1 MSETAQTASPEF
13 SDYLA
18 AIKRR
23 RMLLAT
29 IAVPI
34 VAVALAL
41 AIGMPDIFVSTGLIT
56 FSDATV
62 SGELPADKGGRVGRQ
77 NEKEYMDQYVN
88 SLSSAVLSYPT
99 VSKLLDAVPSLIEPG
114 EAREDA
120 AQQVIRKS
128 SVETV
133 RVPVLDPDTGR
144 EREIIS
150 AFTVSYG
157 SRDPE
162 QAHKVATWLTDAFLM
177 ASRSNLQVRAKAAGQ
192 FYNTETE
199 RYRQQI
205 AQLEAKL
212 AQFKAKNFGELPEL
226 TDLNLN
232 LLDRTQ
238 RDIDDVGQQMR
249 TLRQDKIFLQQQ
261 LEQARNAGTDEGL
274 LSQLQAEYSKKLAT
288 YDENHPDMIALRR
301 QIEALKAGGS
311 AVDSLSLPAQLA
323 AQKAILAQARQRY
336 SEDHPDI
343 KRIEREIKTLQTRIA
358 AGETNAGNPVG
369 SPAVVQ
375 LRTQVNAMD
384 TQLAGLARRDAELRT
399 KLEQM
404 QHRVEATPQV
414 EREYKALTRD
424 LELAHAQYD
433 QLLKSQMDSELS
445 SAAIASGRSDELRL
459 VQAPSVP
466 VKPSKPRRLAI
477 AAVGLM
483 LAMLLGLTTV
493 VFAESVD
500 QTVRGSRDVRRVLA
514 LSPLG
519 VIPEIRDAASA
530 RRQRWR
536 VAMLTSCVVLGSA
549 VVVMTVRNFY

>member
-1 MSETAQTASPEF
+1 MSETAQTPSPEF

-274 LSQLQAEYSKKLAT
+274 LSQLQAEYAKKRAT

-301 QIEALKAGGS
+301 QIDALRAGGG
-311 AVDSLSLPAQLA
+311 AVDSLSLPAQLN

-384 TQLAGLARRDAELRT
+384 TQLAGLERRDAELRT

-424 LELAHAQYD
+424 LELAHTQYD